1 MLTNFKNDNSEK
13 KKTEL
18 NTYDDL
24 FNLFITDFNNHGKD
38 LKKYTKKINLDN
50 EVIHSTIIKNKFD
63 SNSIIVL
70 LEGSLSKIVMN
81 FSNGTNNTFNYNFEI
96 KKGFNELTKIYD
108 ISNLKM
114 IKTKKHNLLEL
125 ELYNYEKK
133 LEGFNVQG
141 SIEFMIQKTMTNETT
156 EKYFHITTEKK
167 VISYNQHPTNID
179 SENLL
184 ATIEDFLETKNIDLL
199 DNFNF
204 ISTENLKIKMLDSNL
219 QNKSYEKAKE
229 KLNNVENSIKKIMAQ
244 LFPENIMETV
254 FNIDDYQYKGNM
266 FVNMKE
272 PNILINFHYDAQMNS
287 LSTSFIIKQNFDVYH
302 LRDEEVFKHKYNF
315 KVEDFINLDFSYYSF
330 YYGELRYEVSD
341 SDKTQSAFYY
351 SDNQNDHVAEYNDLI
366 RDIMI
371 KYSINS
377 TSLKNIAYPSGE
389 LKDKFELNILEN
401 DKDELIDLQKP
412 FVKLKKNYV
421 VQINKPSLKKQVK
434 NVN

>member
-1 MLTNFKNDNSEK
+1 MLTNFKNDNSK
-13 KKTEL
+13 NKKTEL
-18 NTYDDL
+18 HTYDDL

-38 LKKYTKKINLDN
+38 LKKYTKKISLDN
-50 EVIHSTIIKNKFD
+50 EVIHSTIIKDKIDN
-63 SNSIIVL
+63 NSIIVL
-70 LEGSLSKIVMN
+70 LEGSVSKIVMS
-81 FSNGTNNTFNYNFEI
+81 FSSGTNNTFNYNFEI

-114 IKTKKHNLLEL
+114 IKTKEHNLLEL
-125 ELYNYEKK
+125 ELYNYEKR
-133 LEGFNVQG
+133 LGGFKVQG
-141 SIEFMIQKTMTNETT
+141 SIEFMIQKKMTNENT
-156 EKYFHITTEKK
+156 EKYFHITTENKI
-167 VISYNQHPTNID
+167 ISYTHYPTNID

-184 ATIEDFLETKNIDLL
+184 VAIEDFLETKNIDLL

-351 SDNQNDHVAEYNDLI
+351 SDNQNDHVAEYNDFI